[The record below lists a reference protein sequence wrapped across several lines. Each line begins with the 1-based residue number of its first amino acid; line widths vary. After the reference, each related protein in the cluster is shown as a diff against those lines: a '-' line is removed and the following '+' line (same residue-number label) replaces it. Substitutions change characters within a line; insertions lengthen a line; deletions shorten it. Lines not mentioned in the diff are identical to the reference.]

1 MEIGSLVIQI
11 CGDLCFSSRNVQ
23 KFRSE
28 ETGRYW
34 SSWYLRGGCLG
45 CSGVAGN
52 EGCDCNNSLLSC
64 MSFRLES
71 EATGNHLE
79 GNWSDWCQRW
89 GHGMGRYEVVV
100 RVRQLYILAFIIS
113 GYYKILYVGD
123 CNIEWVQP
131 RNEGDVGVEAVFLIL
146 CAFYIL

>member
-11 CGDLCFSSRNVQ
+11 CGDLCFYSRNIQ

-34 SSWYLRGGCLG
+34 SSWYFAGWLPGVFWGGRKWRMY
-45 CSGVAGN
+45 
-52 EGCDCNNSLLSC
+52 CNNSLLSC

-131 RNEGDVGVEAVFLIL
+131 RNEGDVGVEAVLLIL